1 MNLLDPNAGVM
12 VWTVLTFLI
21 VVTILARLCWKPIIR
36 SLDAR
41 EHRIR
46 EALEASERAK
56 ADAERIQKESSAIL
70 DRARAEAD
78 EVLAESRRDASVLRE
93 GLLKDAREESA
104 RTVERAKREVA
115 LAEQKAKDEIRREAL
130 ALSFDLAERILKREI
145 KPSDHESI
153 ARSVKDSIEGAPG
166 ARIEGRN

>member
-1 MNLLDPNAGVM
+1 MNLLDPNTGVL
-12 VWTVLTFLI
+12 VWAIVTFLI
-21 VVTILARLCWKPIIR
+21 VIAILAKLCWKPIIR

-46 EALEASERAK
+46 EALEASERAR
-56 ADAERIQKESSAIL
+56 ADAERIQKESAAIL
-70 DRARAEAD
+70 DRARAGAD
-78 EVLAESRRDASVLRE
+78 EVLAESRRDASVLKE
-93 GLLKDAREESA
+93 SLLKEAREESE
-104 RTVERAKREVA
+104 RTVARAKREIT

-145 KPSDHESI
+145 KPSDHESLV
-153 ARSVKDSIEGAPG
+153 RSVRDSIEGAPG